1 MKVLTIGR
9 DTTNDIIID
18 DVKISRHQA
27 QLIISDSGKCSIVD
41 LGSTNGTYVNNH
53 RISGEVTLSDGDI
66 VTIGSTILPWQNYM
80 SQFPTPSSNNS
91 ASPKTKSK
99 AWIFIVAIVATI
111 MLIGGGIAAYLLFGA
126 DNSGEKPQPAN
137 IDSTLVNN
145 NSDKDYIE
153 ALEGEIEIRDQKAK
167 DKLTKANKAH
177 KKAMSDKDEA
187 HKKEMSEKDTA
198 HKNALDLKD
207 KEIQEA
213 QNQAQKTASKLNSK
227 NQELENENQSLN
239 EAINE
244 QSARIDQLLSKT
256 LETYLYEIDD
266 NRCKQAAAS
275 ITNGAMP
282 QTVADAKAAI
292 KKAFNG
298 TSTEKKY
305 EILDIVNFYYQY
317 DSLDNDAKNEVALI
331 LDLNAAENKT
341 PKDEEILKKFN
352 VATASVKKDVITY
365 IESLPIQ

>member
-27 QLIISDSGKCSIVD
+27 QLIISDNGKCSIVD
-41 LGSTNGTYVNNH
+41 LNSTNGTLVNGH
-53 RISGEVTLSDGDI
+53 RISGEVVLSDGDS
-66 VTIGSTILPWQNYM
+66 VQIGNTVLPWQNYLGQ
-80 SQFPTPSSNNS
+80 SQVAAGKGSTV
-91 ASPKTKSK
+91 KTKSK
-99 AWIFIVAIVATI
+99 AWIFIVAIIATI
-111 MLIGGGIAAYLLFGA
+111 MLIGGGIAAYLLFG
-126 DNSGEKPQPAN
+126 DITSGEKPQPVN
-137 IDSTLVNN
+137 IDSTLVKDNF
-145 NSDKDYIE
+145 DKDYIE
-153 ALEGEIEIRDQKAK
+153 ALEGEIEIRDEQHKKDK
-167 DKLTKANKAH
+167 DKLNSAHQEAMRDKEKAH
-177 KKAMSDKDEA
+177 EKAMSD
-187 HKKEMSEKDTA
+187 KDTA

-207 KEIQEA
+207 KEIEKA
-213 QNQAQKTASKLNSK
+213 QNKAQETASKLNSK

-275 ITNGAMP
+275 ITNGTMP
-282 QTVADAKAAI
+282 QTVADAQASI

-317 DSLDNDAKNEVALI
+317 DSLDNDAKKEVALI

-341 PKDEEILKKFN
+341 PKDEEIMKKFN

-365 IESLPIQ
+365 IESLPVQ